1 MSSIEQKLNFITA
14 KIGVIG
20 EIGSKIDIEET
31 KNEINGLKQFLIQV
45 KDEQT
50 NLRKAFNGL
59 QKQIL
64 TE

>member
-31 KNEINGLKQFLIQV
+31 KNEINGLKQFLI
-45 KDEQT
+45 
-50 NLRKAFNGL
+50 
-59 QKQIL
+59 
-64 TE
+64 

>member
-14 KIGVIG
+14 KIGCIG
-20 EIGSKIDIEET
+20 EIGSKKDIEET
-31 KNEINGLKQFLIQV
+31 KDEISGLKQVLMQV

-64 TE
+64 AE